1 MALQPLLTVLS
12 GETTFA
18 LLRQVGLSLVVV
30 GVLWAVVWGNG
41 WLFKHKIFPWLEGV
55 KARGAGVLDPD
66 KQARAARGLLRAG
79 QWAINLAMGVVALL
93 LLFDIFP
100 FTRRLAGWVWSPLEA
115 ILVGAW
121 NFLPDLLAI
130 VVAFVVTKFVVRW
143 LKLLSEAVQSGKL
156 TIPGFYPD
164 WAHTTY
170 VLLRTLLYILTFV
183 FVFPLLPYSD
193 SKAFQGVSLLV
204 GVVVSLGSTSVVSN
218 WMSGLVITYT
228 RPFLKGDYVK
238 IT

>member
-79 QWAINLAMGVVALL
+79 
-93 LLFDIFP
+93 
-100 FTRRLAGWVWSPLEA
+100 
-115 ILVGAW
+115 
-121 NFLPDLLAI
+121 
-130 VVAFVVTKFVVRW
+130 
-143 LKLLSEAVQSGKL
+143 
-156 TIPGFYPD
+156 
-164 WAHTTY
+164 
-170 VLLRTLLYILTFV
+170 
-183 FVFPLLPYSD
+183 
-193 SKAFQGVSLLV
+193 
-204 GVVVSLGSTSVVSN
+204 
-218 WMSGLVITYT
+218 
-228 RPFLKGDYVK
+228 
-238 IT
+238 